1 MECVIRNG
9 KSGVWKMNNKLNLES
24 FNEILFKAI
33 DNDKHI
39 ELLEIELQTAYLMKV
54 QKMEELVFLI
64 NKGEPYQETLK
75 QVNNIDSNCNSLAE
89 MLEKLKSETK
99 NEKKND

>member
-1 MECVIRNG
+1 
-9 KSGVWKMNNKLNLES
+9 MNNKLNLES

-39 ELLEIELQTAYLMKV
+39 ELLEIELQTAYLMEV
-54 QKMEELVFLI
+54 QKMEELVCLI
-64 NKGEPYQETLK
+64 NKGETYQETLK
-75 QVNNIDSNCNSLAE
+75 QVNNIDSNCNLLAE

>member
-1 MECVIRNG
+1 
-9 KSGVWKMNNKLNLES
+9 MNNKLNLES

-54 QKMEELVFLI
+54 QKMEELVCSI

-75 QVNNIDSNCNSLAE
+75 QVNNIDSNCNLLAE

-99 NEKKND
+99 NENKND

>member
-1 MECVIRNG
+1 MVRKLNGVI
-9 KSGVWKMNNKLNLES
+9 KINNKLNLES

-54 QKMEELVFLI
+54 QKMEELVCLI

-75 QVNNIDSNCNSLAE
+75 QVNNIHSNCDSLAE
-89 MLEKLKSETK
+89 MLERIK
-99 NEKKND
+99 NL

>member
-1 MECVIRNG
+1 
-9 KSGVWKMNNKLNLES
+9 MNNKLNLES

-54 QKMEELVFLI
+54 QKMEEFVCLI

-75 QVNNIDSNCNSLAE
+75 QVNNIDSKCNLLAE

-99 NEKKND
+99 NENKND

>member
-1 MECVIRNG
+1 
-9 KSGVWKMNNKLNLES
+9 MNNKLNLES

-39 ELLEIELQTAYLMKV
+39 ELLELELQTAYLMKV
-54 QKMEELVFLI
+54 QKMEELVCLI

-75 QVNNIDSNCNSLAE
+75 QVNNIDSNCDSLAK

-99 NEKKND
+99 NENKND

>member
-1 MECVIRNG
+1 MDTNRRCVR
-9 KSGVWKMNNKLNLES
+9 KMNNKLNLDS
-24 FNEILFKAI
+24 FNEILFNAI

-54 QKMEELVFLI
+54 HKMEELVCLI

-75 QVNNIDSNCNSLAE
+75 QVNNIDSNCNLLAE

-99 NEKKND
+99 NEKKDD